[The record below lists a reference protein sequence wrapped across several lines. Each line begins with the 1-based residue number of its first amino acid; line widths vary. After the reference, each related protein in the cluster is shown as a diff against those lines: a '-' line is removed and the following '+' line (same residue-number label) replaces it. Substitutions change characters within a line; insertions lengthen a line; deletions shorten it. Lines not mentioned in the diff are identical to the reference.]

1 VGEFPEYRRELPD
14 VESVIGFRNVI
25 AHGYDA
31 IDDRRVWDTIET
43 ELPTLLSHI
52 RALIAEEAELP

>member
-43 ELPTLLSHI
+43 ALPTHLSKV
-52 RALIAEEAELP
+52 RVLMAKEADLP